1 MDLKSSLDKFEIV
14 VMVLIF
20 FFFFFNHNVMIY
32 IAEFAGED
40 CEKHESM

>member
-14 VMVLIF
+14 VMVLI
-20 FFFFFNHNVMIY
+20 FFFNHNVMIY

>member
-14 VMVLIF
+14 VMVSI
-20 FFFFFNHNVMIY
+20 FFFNHNVMIY

>member
-20 FFFFFNHNVMIY
+20 FFFFNHNVMIY
-32 IAEFAGED
+32 IAEFVGED

>member
-20 FFFFFNHNVMIY
+20 FFFFNHNVLIY

>member
-20 FFFFFNHNVMIY
+20 FFFNHNVLIY

>member
-14 VMVLIF
+14 VMVLI